1 MSTSIHLEAARLVLA
16 QRWAAVATG
25 GANGPLASMIAYAPE
40 PNLSGLI
47 ILVSQLAQHTRDML
61 ATPRVSLAVTAP
73 DTGEGDPQLLP
84 RASLQGTVAEI
95 ARDSDSFATAAATYV
110 KRFPQSA
117 MRFELA
123 DFVLLRLVVDEVR
136 FVGGFARATSFSGE
150 ELRRAADQLQ

>member
-1 MSTSIHLEAARLVLA
+1 MSTAIHLEAARLVLA
-16 QRWAAVATG
+16 QRWAAVATA
-25 GANGPLASMIAYAPE
+25 GANGPLASMVAYAPE

-47 ILVSQLAQHTRDML
+47 IFVSHLAQHTRDML

-73 DTGEGDPQLLP
+73 DTGGGDPQLLP
-84 RASLQGTVAEI
+84 RASLQGTASEI
-95 ARDSDSFATAAATYV
+95 TRDSEDFAAAAAVYV
-110 KRFPQSA
+110 GRFPQSA

-150 ELRRAADQLQ
+150 ELRKAAAQLQ